1 MKKLILFLIC
11 TILIISL
18 FNIVKGDDELDLFIK
33 KVNLSKEIIFEN
45 DSFEIVIE
53 IGVKNLK
60 ESTNK
65 LNFLVSIFWD
75 TPSKYT
81 HIESKLIEI
90 NNVDNAKVNFTL
102 DLSKKSFINQ
112 NINLIGDKS
121 LIIQIDSGHNIN
133 EYDEKNNIYEK
144 KIHIF
149 KLSSMVLKIWINS
162 TIGYVND
169 KKIELETPPII
180 INKRT
185 MVPLRFIVEN
195 FGGNIYW
202 NNLDSSIKIVF
213 PEKEILMWIN
223 NSIAYINGDKYILD
237 APPII
242 INGRTLVPIR
252 FVAEALGS
260 YVFWNPVDSGVTI
273 IYEK

>member
-45 DSFEIVIE
+45 DSFEIEIE

-112 NINLIGDKS
+112 NINLVGDKS

-223 NSIAYINGDKYILD
+223 NSISYINGDKYILD
-237 APPII
+237 APPVI

>member
-112 NINLIGDKS
+112 NINLVGDKS

-237 APPII
+237 APPVI

>member
-11 TILIISL
+11 TILIICL

-112 NINLIGDKS
+112 NINLVGDKS

-223 NSIAYINGDKYILD
+223 NSISYINGDKYILD
-237 APPII
+237 APPVI

>member
-18 FNIVKGDDELDLFIK
+18 FNIVKGEDELDLFIK

-112 NINLIGDKS
+112 NINLVGDKS

-223 NSIAYINGDKYILD
+223 NSISYINGDKYILD
-237 APPII
+237 APPVI

>member
-11 TILIISL
+11 TILIINL

-45 DSFEIVIE
+45 DSFEIEIE

-90 NNVDNAKVNFTL
+90 NNVDNAKVNFIL

-112 NINLIGDKS
+112 NINLVGDKS

-223 NSIAYINGDKYILD
+223 NSISYINGDKYILD
-237 APPII
+237 APPVI

>member
-11 TILIISL
+11 TILIICL

-45 DSFEIVIE
+45 DSFEIEIE

-112 NINLIGDKS
+112 NINLVGDKS

-237 APPII
+237 APPVI

>member
-18 FNIVKGDDELDLFIK
+18 FNNVKGEDELDLFIK
-33 KVNLSKEIIFEN
+33 KVNLSKEIIFES
-45 DSFEIVIE
+45 DSFDIEIE

-90 NNVDNAKVNFTL
+90 NNIDKVKENFTL

-112 NINLIGDKS
+112 NITLIGDKS
-121 LIIQIDSGHNIN
+121 LIIQIDSGHDIN
-133 EYDEKNNIYEK
+133 EYNEKNNIYEK
-144 KIHIF
+144 KFHIF

-195 FGGNIYW
+195 FDGKIFW
-202 NNLDSSIKIVF
+202 NSIDSSIKIVF

-223 NSIAYINGDKYILD
+223 NSTAYINGDKYILD
-237 APPII
+237 APPVI

-260 YVFWNPVDSGVTI
+260 YVFWNPLDSGVTI

>member
-18 FNIVKGDDELDLFIK
+18 FNNVKGEDELDLFIK
-33 KVNLSKEIIFEN
+33 KVNLSKEIIFES
-45 DSFEIVIE
+45 DSFDIEIE

-90 NNVDNAKVNFTL
+90 NNIDKVKENFTL

-112 NINLIGDKS
+112 NITLIGDKS
-121 LIIQIDSGHNIN
+121 LIIQIDSGHDIN
-133 EYDEKNNIYEK
+133 EYNEKNNIYEK

-195 FGGNIYW
+195 FDGKIFW
-202 NNLDSSIKIVF
+202 NSIDSSIKIVF

-223 NSIAYINGDKYILD
+223 NSTAYINGDKYILD
-237 APPII
+237 APPVI

-260 YVFWNPVDSGVTI
+260 YVFWNPLDSGVTI

>member
-112 NINLIGDKS
+112 NINLVGDKS

-223 NSIAYINGDKYILD
+223 NSISYINGDKYILD
-237 APPII
+237 APPVI